1 MVEIELYKPEYKN
14 DFIRL
19 NREWIFES
27 YTNNFVG

>member
-14 DFIRL
+14 DFIL
-19 NREWIFES
+19 INREWIFES